1 MNFYEK
7 LGLMIMVATYT
18 SKIEDIFVLTVLIV
32 IFSALFFLGKDIEK
46 IINTKV

>member
-18 SKIEDIFVLTVLIV
+18 SEIEDVFVATVLII

-46 IINTKV
+46 IVNKKV